1 MVCGVLFFFLFLF
14 FNIHP
19 VLAKRKVFDY
29 GTAGVPQ
36 RTKGPDGAL
45 RCPVNMGQE
54 FLCNTIQVLL
64 VQRIV

>member
-1 MVCGVLFFFLFLF
+1 M
-14 FNIHP
+14 
-19 VLAKRKVFDY
+19 LAKRKVFDY